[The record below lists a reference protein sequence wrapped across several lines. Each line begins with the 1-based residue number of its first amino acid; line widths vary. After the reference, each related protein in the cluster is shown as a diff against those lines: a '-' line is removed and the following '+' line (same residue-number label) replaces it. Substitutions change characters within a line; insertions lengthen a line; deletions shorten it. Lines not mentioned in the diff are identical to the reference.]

1 MLDTIKD
8 RSDTRSRPELT
19 ALTNIGT
26 DKIHEARNGIC
37 IFTEGKNDWYIECNK
52 QNRSNPI
59 FGVMM
64 DTVKEGEDTM
74 TVTSADN
81 DANAKN
87 MQEHLQFPEQ
97 AKRMILQRT

>member
-1 MLDTIKD
+1 
-8 RSDTRSRPELT
+8 
-19 ALTNIGT
+19 
-26 DKIHEARNGIC
+26 
-37 IFTEGKNDWYIECNK
+37 
-52 QNRSNPI
+52 
-59 FGVMM
+59 M